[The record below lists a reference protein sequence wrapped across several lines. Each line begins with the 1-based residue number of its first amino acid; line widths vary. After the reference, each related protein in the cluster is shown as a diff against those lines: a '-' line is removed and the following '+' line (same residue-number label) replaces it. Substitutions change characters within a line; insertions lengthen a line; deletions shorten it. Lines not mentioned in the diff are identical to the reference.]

1 MNELMNSESKE
12 IADGEDGVQDKKR
25 KKKNKS
31 GGGVDVK
38 KK

>member
-12 IADGEDGVQDKKR
+12 KADGEEGAHDKKR
-25 KKKNKS
+25 KKKNKN

-38 KK
+38 K

>member
-12 IADGEDGVQDKKR
+12 KADGEDGVQDKKR
-25 KKKNKS
+25 KKKK
-31 GGGVDVK
+31 GAAVDVK